1 MTSSVKYVLQIRGF
15 RNNDEGGYQRA
26 TPRRQGAIVCK
37 IDPLERGMILNEF
50 VSLDISLY

>member
-1 MTSSVKYVLQIRGF
+1 MKYVLQIRGF

-50 VSLDISLY
+50 VSVDVSFY